1 MAYSVI
7 DNIQFKRVFSF
18 KGTMDEAIVSIKT
31 RLNPALM
38 EGEPIICS
46 YLDNGSINY
55 FLAIGMDEG
64 MLKVFPSFNSMDDFV
79 SFIRKYAGSDLKNL
93 ISEDSDF
100 TVELGSNNRYILKIK
115 KDLLSNFNW
124 VEL

>member
-1 MAYSVI
+1 MAFII
-7 DNIQFKRVFSF
+7 DNYQFKRVFSF
-18 KGTMDEAIVSIKT
+18 KGTMDEAIANIKT

-46 YLDNGSINY
+46 YLDNGVMNY

-64 MLKVFPSFNSMDDFV
+64 TLKVFPSFDSMDDFV
-79 SFIRKYAGSDLKNL
+79 SFIRKYSGSDLIDL

-100 TVELGSNNRYILKIK
+100 TVELDSNHRYILKIK

>member
-1 MAYSVI
+1 MAFII

-18 KGTMDEAIVSIKT
+18 KGTMDEAIANIKT

-46 YLDNGSINY
+46 YLDNGVINY

-64 MLKVFPSFNSMDDFV
+64 ALKVFPSFDSMDDFV
-79 SFIRKYAGSDLKNL
+79 SFIRKYAGSDLKAL

-100 TVELGSNNRYILKIK
+100 TVELDSNNRYILKIK

>member
-18 KGTMDEAIVSIKT
+18 NGTMDEAIANIKT